1 MMFIMHIRYLLLFSI
16 NKNVTKNPIVT
27 SFNVWL
33 LIFELWNLYNGEGR
47 RAENLEPGQVFNN

>member
-1 MMFIMHIRYLLLFSI
+1 MHIRYLLLFSI